1 MEHINKITQKVSLL
15 SSEYNNRNME
25 KQKNNISSK
34 KESCIP
40 ISNSKHTQLINI
52 NLKPKLSSLQE
63 STHIS
68 ELLKTTKPEEQSN
81 LPIDISK
88 DILTNNNYKQ
98 TPKESIT
105 SFVNSKSLNTKT
117 YPLTYT
123 FSKYEPWN
131 HLANISQKE
140 DFNTLAEFE
149 NHQYR
154 KKNHNYSYI
163 SEHSPCETL
172 SISMSSEI
180 NSPPTYDFNFFQMST
195 FWPSDFYLHNGDKKQ
210 YSYVPNTLKQHSRS
224 LSNEDIHS
232 FQHIIPNK
240 NNSAISTSYEHLQ
253 ESPAS
258 HFLSLFSTTP
268 PNIYP
273 DEEGQQI
280 GKYIIGK
287 PIAHGSYSIVKEAIT
302 IENGHKNVHA
312 VKIVRKNINGKNDI
326 VQAEI
331 EKELEIWKLLDHP
344 HILPLFSIED
354 TQFATFCFTI
364 KFSGGT
370 LYDIL
375 KKEKGYG
382 LSNSEAKKYSYQ
394 LASALRYLHQDI
406 HLVHL
411 DVKLENCLLDTSEL
425 ENNRLLLC
433 DFGMAEFI
441 SSTVIDNT
449 HNSTSNNNSKLIST
463 TTRGSLPYVSPEIIS
478 SGKTIKEASS
488 DIWSYGILLHALI
501 TGTLPFTHMYSPL
514 LQMQILKG
522 DWDIETLKKIAHQDS
537 FDLILG
543 CLQPNP
549 KKRWTI
555 ENILNSK
562 WFQSYHY

>member
-1 MEHINKITQKVSLL
+1 MSNTSEIMQDVSLL
-15 SSEYNNRNME
+15 SSEYNNRNTE
-25 KQKNNISSK
+25 RQKTNISSK
-34 KESCIP
+34 KTLHIDMSG
-40 ISNSKHTQLINI
+40 SKHTQLVNVH
-52 NLKPKLSSLQE
+52 LKPNLPSLQE
-63 STHIS
+63 STEIS
-68 ELLKTTKPEEQSN
+68 ELSKTTKTQEQSN
-81 LPIDISK
+81 LPIDTCRN
-88 DILTNNNYKQ
+88 ILTSNNYKQ
-98 TPKESIT
+98 TPKEYIS
-105 SFVNSKSLNTKT
+105 SFVNNESLNANSC
-117 YPLTYT
+117 PLTYILPEYKHW
-123 FSKYEPWN
+123 S
-131 HLANISQKE
+131 HLTNISQKKKNIALE
-140 DFNTLAEFE
+140 AKG
-149 NHQYR
+149 HQYH
-154 KKNHNYSYI
+154 KNYNNYSYI
-163 SEHSPCETL
+163 SKCSPYKSF
-172 SISMSSEI
+172 SISINSEI
-180 NSPPTYDFNFFQMST
+180 NSLPTSDFNFFQMST
-195 FWPSDFYLHNGDKKQ
+195 FWPSSFHLHNNKDS
-210 YSYVPNTLKQHSRS
+210 YSHVSTTSKQHARS
-224 LSNEDIHS
+224 LSNEDLYN
-232 FQHIIPNK
+232 FQHIIPHENTSTV
-240 NNSAISTSYEHLQ
+240 SASYENLQ

-258 HFLSLFSTTP
+258 HFLNLFSTTS

-302 IENGHKNVHA
+302 IENGFKSIYA
-312 VKIVRKNINGKNDI
+312 VKIVRKSVNGKNDI
-326 VQAEI
+326 IQAEI

-344 HILPLFSIED
+344 HILPLFSVED

-382 LSNSEAKKYSYQ
+382 LSNSKAKRYSYQ

-406 HLVHL
+406 RLVHL

-425 ENNRLLLC
+425 ESNRLLLC

-441 SSTVIDNT
+441 SSASIDDIDNSAS
-449 HNSTSNNNSKLIST
+449 STNSKLIST
-463 TTRGSLPYVSPEIIS
+463 STRGSLPYVSPEIIS
-478 SGKTIKEASS
+478 SGKTIKEAST

-522 DWDIETLKKIAHQDS
+522 DWDIETLRKIAHQDS

-555 ENILNSK
+555 ENVLNSK
-562 WFQSYHY
+562 WLQSYNY